1 MKKIDQSVAPD
12 SIQNPLKIRIA
23 IGKTIAM
30 GPGKAD
36 LLDAIDA
43 TGSISA
49 AAKQMKMSY
58 RRAWELVDVMNKSF
72 KQPLVMSSPGGINGG
87 GAQLSDFGRTIL
99 QNYRDLVKKSSHAA
113 QAELQQILSNIQ
125 S

>member
-1 MKKIDQSVAPD
+1 MKKIDKSFAPD

-36 LLDAIDA
+36 LLDAIDE

-72 KQPLVMSSPGGINGG
+72 NQPLVISSPGGVNGG

-99 QNYRDLVKKSSHAA
+99 QNYRDLVKKSSNAA
-113 QAELQQILSNIQ
+113 RTELQQILSNIQ
-125 S
+125 L